1 SNTSHQ
7 DFHSF
12 YGTNLMIGG

>member
-7 DFHSF
+7 DFHLF
-12 YGTNLMIGG
+12 YGDNGMPVH